1 MENLTPE
8 QVIEKFNTIISEK
21 TVNSVNKTEL
31 ESLKKEM
38 TEMIQKND
46 NSDLKTALAKLEGMV
61 EGMKE
66 SKIVGEGTFK
76 NIGDAIFKAYSD
88 NLDKIKEKSTSS
100 GVLDLDVKVAGT
112 MTINGNYSGG
122 VIALTELEQGV
133 TRIVRRVPF
142 LRQIVNA
149 GVTLSKYITYI
160 EQANPDPN
168 EAGMTAEGALKTQQ
182 DFDLVER
189 QAVTQKITAFI
200 KVSKEMI
207 QDLPFMQK
215 EINTELMELV
225 ALKLDSQILSGDGIG
240 NNLIGIL
247 QNAVTFSA
255 TGFALSI
262 PFANELDVLRVA
274 IQQVESALFQVN
286 YIIMHPTDIA
296 KFDVT
301 KTSTG
306 EYTMPMIYTDLNGV
320 KRYNGIE
327 IISNTGIA
335 VGTFLL
341 GDFTKSNLRIR
352 EDMNIQVGSVNDDF
366 TKNLVTILCEARA
379 THYVKTNHYG
389 AFVKGTFAT
398 AKSALLKP

>member
-8 QVIEKFNTIISEK
+8 QVIEKINSVISEK
-21 TVNSVNKTEL
+21 TINSATKTEL
-31 ESLKKEM
+31 EALKSEL
-38 TEMIQKND
+38 TTLVGKND
-46 NSDLKTALAKLEGMV
+46 NADLKTAIAKLEGTI

-66 SKIVGEGTFK
+66 AKIVGEGTFK
-76 NIGDAIFKAYSD
+76 NIGDAIFKAYSE
-88 NLDKIKEKSTSS
+88 NIDKIKGNS
-100 GVLDLDVKVAGT
+100 GGVIDLNVKVAGT
-112 MTINGNYSGG
+112 MTIGGNYSGG

-133 TRIVRRVPF
+133 TRIVRRAPF

-160 EQANPDPN
+160 EQANPDGG
-168 EAGMTAEGALKTQQ
+168 ADMTGEGVLKNQA

-189 QAVTQKITAFI
+189 QAVTQKVTAFI

-207 QDLPFMQK
+207 QDLPFMQR

-240 NNLIGIL
+240 NNLVGIL
-247 QNAVTFSA
+247 QNAVAWTAGTFAVSVV
-255 TGFALSI
+255 L
-262 PFANELDVLRVA
+262 PNELDVLRVA
-274 IQQVESALFQVN
+274 IQQVEVALFQVN
-286 YIIMHPTDIA
+286 YIVMHPTDIA

-306 EYTMPMIYTDLNGV
+306 EYTQPMIYTDLNGV

-335 VGTFLL
+335 VGTFLV

-352 EDMNIQVGSVNDDF
+352 EEMNIQVGFVNDDF
-366 TKNLVTILCEARA
+366 TKNLFTVLAEARA

-398 AKSALLKP
+398 AKTALLKP

>member
-8 QVIEKFNTIISEK
+8 QVIEKINSVISEK
-21 TVNSVNKTEL
+21 TINSVTKTEL
-31 ESLKKEM
+31 EALKGEL
-38 TEMIQKND
+38 TTLVGKND
-46 NSDLKTALAKLEGMV
+46 TSELKTAIAKLEGTI

-66 SKIVGEGTFK
+66 AKIVGEGSFK
-76 NIGDAIFKAYSD
+76 NIGEAIFKSYAD
-88 NLDKIKEKSTSS
+88 NIDKIKSNTS
-100 GVLDLDVKVAGT
+100 GVIDLNVKVAGT

-133 TRIVRRVPF
+133 ARIVRRAPF

-160 EQANPDPN
+160 EQANPDGG
-168 EAGMTAEGALKTQQ
+168 ADMTAEGAQKNQA

-189 QAVTQKITAFI
+189 QAVTQKVTAFI

-207 QDLPFMQK
+207 QDLPFMQR

-225 ALKLDSQILSGDGIG
+225 ALKLDSQILSGDGTG
-240 NNLIGIL
+240 NNLVGIL

-262 PFANELDVLRVA
+262 PFANELDVLRVS
-274 IQQVESALFQVN
+274 IQQVETALFEVN

-306 EYTMPMIYTDLNGV
+306 EYTMPMIYTDVNGV

-327 IISNTGIA
+327 IISNTGMA
-335 VGTFLL
+335 VGTYLV
-341 GDFTKSNLRIR
+341 GDFTKSNLRVR
-352 EDMNIQVGSVNDDF
+352 EDMNIQVGYVNDDF
-366 TKNLVTILCEARA
+366 TKNLFTVLCEARA

-389 AFVKGTFAT
+389 AFVKGNFAT
-398 AKSALLKP
+398 AKTALLKP

>member
-21 TVNSVNKTEL
+21 TINSVNKSEL
-31 ESLKKEM
+31 ESLKNEM
-38 TEMIQKND
+38 TAMIQKND
-46 NSDLKTALAKLEGMV
+46 NSDLKIALAKLEGMV
-61 EGMKE
+61 EGIKE
-66 SKIVGEGTFK
+66 NKIVGEGTFK

-88 NLDKIKEKSTSS
+88 NLDKIKEKSASS

-122 VIALTELEQGV
+122 VVALTELEQGV

-240 NNLIGIL
+240 NNLVGIL
-247 QNAVTFSA
+247 ANAVTFSA

>member
-8 QVIEKFNTIISEK
+8 QVIEKINSVISEK
-21 TVNSVNKTEL
+21 TINSVTKTEL
-31 ESLKKEM
+31 EALKGEL
-38 TEMIQKND
+38 TTLVGKND
-46 NSDLKTALAKLEGMV
+46 TSELKTAIAKLEGTI

-66 SKIVGEGTFK
+66 AKIVGEGSFK
-76 NIGDAIFKAYSD
+76 NIGEAIFKSYSD
-88 NLDKIKEKSTSS
+88 NIDKIKANTN
-100 GVLDLDVKVAGT
+100 GMIDLNVKVAGT

-133 TRIVRRVPF
+133 ARIVRRAPF

-160 EQANPDPN
+160 EQANPDGV
-168 EAGMTAEGALKTQQ
+168 ADMTAEGALKSQV

-189 QAVTQKITAFI
+189 QAVTQKVTAFI

-207 QDLPFMQK
+207 QDLPFMQR

-225 ALKLDSQILSGDGIG
+225 ALKLDSQILSGDGAG
-240 NNLIGIL
+240 NNLVGIL

-274 IQQVESALFQVN
+274 INQV
-286 YIIMHPTDIA
+286 
-296 KFDVT
+296 DVT
-301 KTSTG
+301 KTSQG
-306 EYTMPMIYTDLNGV
+306 EYTMPMIYTDVNGV

-327 IISNTGIA
+327 IISNTGMA
-335 VGTFLL
+335 VGTFLV
-341 GDFTKSNLRIR
+341 GDFTKSNLRVR
-352 EDMNIQVGSVNDDF
+352 EDMNIQVGYVNDDF
-366 TKNLVTILCEARA
+366 TKNLFTVLCEARA

-398 AKSALLKP
+398 AKTALLKP

>member
-8 QVIEKFNTIISEK
+8 QVIEKVNTIISEK
-21 TVNSVNKTEL
+21 TINSVTKTEL
-31 ESLKKEM
+31 EALKSELTTMVGKQDN
-38 TEMIQKND
+38 TEM
-46 NSDLKTALAKLEGMV
+46 KTAIAKLEGTI

-66 SKIVGEGTFK
+66 AKLVGEGSFK

-88 NLDKIKEKSTSS
+88 NIDKIKGNS
-100 GVLDLDVKVAGT
+100 GGVIDLNVKVAGT

-133 TRIVRRVPF
+133 TRIVRRAPF

-160 EQANPDPN
+160 EQTNPDGG
-168 EAGMTAEGALKTQQ
+168 ADMTAEGSLKNQA

-189 QAVTQKITAFI
+189 QAVTQKVTAFI

-207 QDLPFMQK
+207 QDLPFMQR

-225 ALKLDSQILSGDGIG
+225 ALKLDAQILSGDGIG
-240 NNLIGIL
+240 NNLVGIL
-247 QNAVTFSA
+247 QNAVSWTA
-255 TGFALSI
+255 GTFALTVVL
-262 PFANELDVLRVA
+262 PNELDVLRVA
-274 IQQVESALFQVN
+274 IAQVEVALFQVN
-286 YIIMHPTDIA
+286 YILMHPTDIA
-296 KFDVT
+296 KFDVN
-301 KTSTG
+301 KTSAG
-306 EYTMPMIYTDLNGV
+306 EYTQPMIYTDLNGV

-335 VGTFLL
+335 VGTFLV

-352 EDMNIQVGSVNDDF
+352 EEMNIQVGFVNDDF
-366 TKNLVTILCEARA
+366 TKNLFTVLAEARA

-389 AFVKGTFAT
+389 AFVKGTFST
-398 AKSALLKP
+398 AKTALLKP

>member
-8 QVIEKFNTIISEK
+8 QVIEKVNTIISEK
-21 TVNSVNKTEL
+21 TINSVTKTEL
-31 ESLKKEM
+31 EALKSELTTMVGKQDN
-38 TEMIQKND
+38 TEM
-46 NSDLKTALAKLEGMV
+46 KTAIAKLEGTI

-66 SKIVGEGTFK
+66 AKLVGEGSFK

-88 NLDKIKEKSTSS
+88 NIDKIKGNS
-100 GVLDLDVKVAGT
+100 GGVIDLNVKVAGT

-133 TRIVRRVPF
+133 TRIVRRAPF

-160 EQANPDPN
+160 EQSNPDGG
-168 EAGMTAEGALKTQQ
+168 ADMTAEGSLKNQA

-189 QAVTQKITAFI
+189 QAVTQKVTAFI

-207 QDLPFMQK
+207 QDLPFMQR

-225 ALKLDSQILSGDGIG
+225 ALKLDAQILSGDGIG
-240 NNLIGIL
+240 NNLVGIL
-247 QNAVTFSA
+247 QNAVSWTA
-255 TGFALSI
+255 GTFALSVVL
-262 PFANELDVLRVA
+262 PNELDVLRVA
-274 IQQVESALFQVN
+274 IAQVEVALFQVN
-286 YIIMHPTDIA
+286 YILMHPTDIA

-301 KTSTG
+301 KTSAG
-306 EYTMPMIYTDLNGV
+306 EYTQPMIYTDLNGV

-335 VGTFLL
+335 VGTFLV

-352 EDMNIQVGSVNDDF
+352 EEMNIQVGFVNDDF
-366 TKNLVTILCEARA
+366 TKNLFTVLAEARA

-389 AFVKGTFAT
+389 AFVKGTFST
-398 AKSALLKP
+398 AKTALLKP

>member
-8 QVIEKFNTIISEK
+8 QVIEKINSVISEK
-21 TVNSVNKTEL
+21 TINSATKTEL
-31 ESLKKEM
+31 EALKSEL
-38 TEMIQKND
+38 TTLVGKND
-46 NSDLKTALAKLEGMV
+46 NADLKTAIAKLEGTI

-66 SKIVGEGTFK
+66 AKIVGEGTFK

-88 NLDKIKEKSTSS
+88 NIDKIKGNS
-100 GVLDLDVKVAGT
+100 GGVIDLNVKVAGT
-112 MTINGNYSGG
+112 MTIGGNYSGG

-133 TRIVRRVPF
+133 TRIVRRAPF

-160 EQANPDPN
+160 EQANPDGG
-168 EAGMTAEGALKTQQ
+168 ADMTGEGVLKNQA

-189 QAVTQKITAFI
+189 QAVTQKVTAFI

-207 QDLPFMQK
+207 QDLPFMQR

-240 NNLIGIL
+240 NNLVGIL
-247 QNAVTFSA
+247 QNAVAWTA
-255 TGFALSI
+255 GTFALSVVL
-262 PFANELDVLRVA
+262 PNELDVLRVA
-274 IQQVESALFQVN
+274 IQQVEVALFQVN
-286 YIIMHPTDIA
+286 YIVMHPTDIA
-296 KFDVT
+296 KFDVN

-306 EYTMPMIYTDLNGV
+306 EYTQPMIYTDLNGV

-335 VGTFLL
+335 VGTFLV

-352 EDMNIQVGSVNDDF
+352 EEMNIQVGFVNDDF
-366 TKNLVTILCEARA
+366 TKNLFTVLAEARA

-398 AKSALLKP
+398 AKTALLKP

>member
-8 QVIEKFNTIISEK
+8 QVIEKINSVISEK
-21 TVNSVNKTEL
+21 TMNSATKTEL
-31 ESLKKEM
+31 DALKSEI
-38 TEMIQKND
+38 TTLVGKND
-46 NSDLKTALAKLEGMV
+46 NSEMKTAIAKLEGTI

-66 SKIVGEGTFK
+66 SKIVGEGNFK

-88 NLDKIKEKSTSS
+88 NIDKIKSNN
-100 GVLDLDVKVAGT
+100 GGIVDLDVKVAGT
-112 MTINGNYSGG
+112 MTIGGNYSGG

-133 TRIVRRVPF
+133 TRIVRRTPF

-160 EQANPDPN
+160 EQANPDGG
-168 EAGMTAEGALKTQQ
+168 ADMTGEGVLKNQA

-207 QDLPFMQK
+207 QDLPFMQR

-240 NNLIGIL
+240 NNLVGIL
-247 QNAVTFSA
+247 QNAIAFSA
-255 TGFALSI
+255 GTFAVSV

-274 IQQVESALFQVN
+274 IAQIESALFQAN
-286 YIIMHPTDIA
+286 YIVMHPTDVA

-306 EYTMPMIYTDLNGV
+306 EYTQPYIYTDLNGV

-327 IISNTGIA
+327 IITNTGVA
-335 VGTFLL
+335 VGTFLV

-352 EDMNIQVGSVNDDF
+352 EEMNIQVGFVNDDF
-366 TKNLVTILCEARA
+366 TKNLFTVLCEARA

-398 AKSALLKP
+398 AKTALLKP

>member
-8 QVIEKFNTIISEK
+8 QVIEKINSVITEK
-21 TVNSVNKTEL
+21 TINSATKTEL
-31 ESLKKEM
+31 ESLKSEI
-38 TEMIQKND
+38 TALVGKND
-46 NSDLKTALAKLEGMV
+46 NSELKVAIAKLEGTI
-61 EGMKE
+61 EGLKE
-66 SKIVGEGTFK
+66 SKIVGEGSFK
-76 NIGDAIFKAYSD
+76 NIGEAIFKAYSE
-88 NLDKIKEKSTSS
+88 NIDKIKSNTS
-100 GVLDLDVKVAGT
+100 GVVDLEVKVAGT

-122 VIALTELEQGV
+122 VIALTELEQGI
-133 TRIVRRVPF
+133 TRIVRRAPF

-189 QAVTQKITAFI
+189 QAVTQKVTAFI

-207 QDLPFMQK
+207 QDLPFMQR

-225 ALKLDSQILSGDGIG
+225 ALKLDSQILSGDGTG
-240 NNLIGIL
+240 NNLVGIL
-247 QNAVTFSA
+247 QNAVQFSA
-255 TGFALSI
+255 TGFALSV

-274 IQQVESALFQVN
+274 IQQVETALFQVN
-286 YIIMHPTDIA
+286 YIVMHPTDIA

-306 EYTMPMIYTDLNGV
+306 EYTMPMIYTDVNGV

-341 GDFTKSNLRIR
+341 GDFTKSNLRVR
-352 EDMNIQVGSVNDDF
+352 EDMNIQVGYVNDDF
-366 TKNLVTILCEARA
+366 TKNLFTILCEARA

>member
-21 TVNSVNKTEL
+21 TMNSVNKTEL
-31 ESLKKEM
+31 ESLKNEM
-38 TEMIQKND
+38 TAMIQKND

-66 SKIVGEGTFK
+66 NKIVGEGTFK

-88 NLDKIKEKSTSS
+88 NLDKIKEKSASS

-122 VIALTELEQGV
+122 VVALTELEQGV

-225 ALKLDSQILSGDGIG
+225 ALKLDSQILSGDGTG
-240 NNLIGIL
+240 NNLVGIL

-255 TGFALSI
+255 GTFALSV

-274 IQQVESALFQVN
+274 ISQVESALFQTN